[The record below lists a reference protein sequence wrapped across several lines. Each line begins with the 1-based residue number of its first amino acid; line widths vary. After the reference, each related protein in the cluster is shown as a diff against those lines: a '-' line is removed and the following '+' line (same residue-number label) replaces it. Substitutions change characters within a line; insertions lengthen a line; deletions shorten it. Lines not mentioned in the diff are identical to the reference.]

1 MVITGVV
8 TILFLGGVFMDIVQN
23 PNVVDIEL
31 ELLGSLLLKN
41 GLVIPKVADI
51 LKPDDFFY
59 SVHQIIYKIIIDLHN
74 NGTVPNILS
83 IVEEL
88 RKRYD
93 FKDNETVFL
102 KTALSLGEVAFTT
115 AYAIDHA
122 NLIKEKSILRS
133 LIHAGN
139 SIVRNA
145 SDPNV
150 SSDDIIKHT
159 ENLLDDI
166 KFSFDLTSS
175 TNFASFFDKKFQ
187 QNVDSMKIFANRK
200 TGFVNLDEH
209 QIFSPGLYV
218 IGGLPA
224 LGKTSFAWQ
233 LLEQLATL
241 GESCVFCSYEMS
253 EFELFSKSL
262 ARAVFIQDKHTG
274 LTSASIRR
282 GDHSPALLQIL
293 QNFKSSNLDLHVLEL
308 QENDIDDL
316 IFHLRTFCKH
326 KAPIFVLDYLQIV
339 PVKDSN
345 VSPKQA
351 IDEIVRKLK
360 NFQRQTNSTF
370 IVVSSFNRL
379 NYSQRVSFESFKESG
394 NIEYSADVVWGL
406 QFYCTNQLLD
416 GAISKNRDI
425 IDNAKKANPRQIQL
439 CCLKNRQGINYDIF
453 FKYFPANDC
462 FIPCLESDFK
472 DEESN
477 TDSKDNPQNY
487 NDD

>member
-1 MVITGVV
+1 MSTN
-8 TILFLGGVFMDIVQN
+8 LDQL
-23 PNVVDIEL
+23 PKVVDIEL

-41 GLVIPKVADI
+41 GLVIPQVANI
-51 LKPDDFFY
+51 LKPDDFYY
-59 SVHQIIYKIIIDLHN
+59 SVHQILYKIIINLHN
-74 NGTVPNILS
+74 NGVVPNILS

-88 RKRYD
+88 HKHRD
-93 FKDNETVFL
+93 FKDNESVFL
-102 KTALSLGEVAFTT
+102 QSALSLGEVAFTT
-115 AYAIDHA
+115 AYSIDHA
-122 NLIKEKSILRS
+122 QIIKEKSILRS
-133 LIHAGN
+133 LIQAGN

-145 SDPNV
+145 TNPNA

-159 ENLLDDI
+159 ENLLADI

-175 TNFASFFDKKFQ
+175 TNFAAFFDKKFQ
-187 QNVDSMKIFANRK
+187 QNVEDMKLFANRK
-200 TGFVNLDEH
+200 TGFDNLDDN

-241 GESCVFCSYEMS
+241 GESCVYCSYEMS

-262 ARAVFIQDKHTG
+262 ARAVFIQDKNTS
-274 LTSASIRR
+274 LTSAGIRR
-282 GDHSPALLQIL
+282 GDTSSSL
-293 QNFKSSNLDLHVLEL
+293 QNIVSKFKSSNLDLHVLEL

-316 IFHLRTFCKH
+316 IFHLRSFCKN
-326 KAPIFVLDYLQIV
+326 KAPVFVLDYLQIV
-339 PVKDSN
+339 PVKSSN
-345 VSPKQA
+345 ISPKQA

-406 QFYCTNQLLD
+406 QLYCTNKLLD
-416 GAISKNRDI
+416 GAVSKNRDI
-425 IDNAKKANPRQIQL
+425 IDQAKKATPRQIQL
-439 CCLKNRQGINYDIF
+439 CCLKNRQGINYDVF
-453 FKYFPANDC
+453 FQYFPAHDC
-462 FIPCLESDFK
+462 FIPCEESDFK
-472 DEESN
+472 DNGMSDKAHTN
-477 TDSKDNPQNY
+477 T
-487 NDD
+487 NDDK

>member
-1 MVITGVV
+1 MHIDLEQ
-8 TILFLGGVFMDIVQN
+8 I

-41 GLVIPKVADI
+41 GLVIPQVANI
-51 LKPDDFFY
+51 LKPDDFYY

-74 NGTVPNILS
+74 NGVVPNILA

-88 RKRYD
+88 RKRRD
-93 FKDNETVFL
+93 FKDNESVFL
-102 KTALSLGEVAFTT
+102 NVALSLGEVAFTT
-115 AYAIDHA
+115 AYSLDYAYT
-122 NLIKEKSILRS
+122 IKEKSILRS
-133 LIHAGN
+133 LIQAGN

-145 SDPNV
+145 SNPAA
-150 SSDDIIKHT
+150 SSNDIIKNT
-159 ENLLDDI
+159 ENLLADI
-166 KFSFDLTSS
+166 KFSFNLSSS
-175 TNFASFFDKKFQ
+175 TNFASFFDKKFL
-187 QNVDSMKIFANRK
+187 QNVDSMKLFANRK
-200 TGFVNLDEH
+200 TGFDNLDEK

-233 LLEQLATL
+233 LLEQLAL
-241 GESCVFCSYEMS
+241 RGESCVYCSYEMS

-262 ARAVFIQDKHTG
+262 ARAVFYHDKNTG
-274 LTSASIRR
+274 LTSAGIRR
-282 GDHSPALLQIL
+282 GDTSPTLQNIVS
-293 QNFKSSNLDLHVLEL
+293 NFKSSNLDLHVLEL
-308 QENDIDDL
+308 QEHDIDDL
-316 IFHLRTFCKH
+316 IFKLRPFCKD

-339 PVKDSN
+339 PLKDSN
-345 VSPKQA
+345 ISPKQA

-379 NYSQRVSFESFKESG
+379 NYSQKVSFESFKESG

-406 QFYCTNQLLD
+406 QLYCTNKLLD
-416 GAISKNRDI
+416 GAVSKNRDI
-425 IDNAKKANPRQIQL
+425 IDNAKKANPRHVQL

-462 FIPCLESDFK
+462 FVPCAESDFNA
-472 DEESN
+472 DESH
-477 TDSKDNPQNY
+477 TDSNDNQQNS
-487 NDD
+487 DD

>member
-1 MVITGVV
+1 MSIDLDQV
-8 TILFLGGVFMDIVQN
+8 

-31 ELLGSLLLKN
+31 ELLGSLLLKD
-41 GLVIPKVADI
+41 GLVIPQVAGI

-59 SVHQIIYKIIIDLHN
+59 SVHQIIYKIIIDLHQ
-74 NGTVPNILS
+74 NGSVPNILA
-83 IVEEL
+83 IVEQL
-88 RKRYD
+88 RKRQD
-93 FKDNETVFL
+93 FKDNEKVFL
-102 KTALSLGEVAFTT
+102 KVALALGDVAFTT
-115 AYAIDHA
+115 AYSIDHA

-139 SIVRNA
+139 SIVRDA
-145 SDPNV
+145 SDPNT
-150 SSDDIIKHT
+150 SSDVIIKQT
-159 ENLLDDI
+159 ENLLDHI
-166 KFSFDLTSS
+166 KFSFDLASS
-175 TNFASFFDKKFQ
+175 TNFADFFKKKFQ
-187 QNVDSMKIFANRK
+187 LNVDSMKLFANRK
-200 TGFVNLDEH
+200 TGFDNLDQY

-233 LLEQLATL
+233 LLHQLAL
-241 GESCVFCSYEMS
+241 RGESCVYCSY
-253 EFELFSKSL
+253 ELFSKSL
-262 ARAVFIQDKHTG
+262 ARAVFIQDKN
-274 LTSASIRR
+274 TSLSSAGIRR
-282 GDHSPALLQIL
+282 GDTSPSL
-293 QNFKSSNLDLHVLEL
+293 QNIVSQFKSSNLDLHVLEL
-308 QENDIDDL
+308 QEHDIDDL
-316 IFHLRTFCKH
+316 IFKLRPFCKH

-339 PVKDSN
+339 PVKVSN

-406 QFYCTNQLLD
+406 QLYCTNKLLD
-416 GAISKNRDI
+416 GAVSKNRDI
-425 IDNAKKANPRQIQL
+425 IDNAKKANPRQVQL

-462 FIPCLESDFK
+462 FISCDESDFK
-472 DEESN
+472 ESN
-477 TDSKDNPQNY
+477 NDAGDSDE
-487 NDD
+487 DE

>member
-1 MVITGVV
+1 MAIDLDQIPKVV
-8 TILFLGGVFMDIVQN
+8 G
-23 PNVVDIEL
+23 IEL

-41 GLVIPKVADI
+41 GLVIPQVANI
-51 LKPDDFFY
+51 LKPDDFY
-59 SVHQIIYKIIIDLHN
+59 SSVHQIIYKIIIELHN
-74 NGTVPNILS
+74 NGTVPNILA

-88 RKRYD
+88 RKHRD

-102 KTALSLGEVAFTT
+102 HSALSLGEVAFTT
-115 AYAIDHA
+115 AYSIDHA
-122 NLIKEKSILRS
+122 QLIKEKSILRS
-133 LIHAGN
+133 LIQAGN

-145 SDPNV
+145 SKPSA
-150 SSDDIIKHT
+150 SSDVIIKHT

-166 KFSFDLTSS
+166 KFSFDLASS

-187 QNVDSMKIFANRK
+187 NNVDSMKLFANRK
-200 TGFVNLDEH
+200 TGFNNLDDK

-233 LLEQLATL
+233 LLEQLASR
-241 GESCVFCSYEMS
+241 GEKCVYCSYEMS

-262 ARAVFIQDKHTG
+262 ARAVFNQDKNTG
-274 LTSASIRR
+274 LTSAGIRR
-282 GDHSPALLQIL
+282 GDSSPALHNIVSK
-293 QNFKSSNLDLHVLEL
+293 FKSSNLDLHVLEL
-308 QENDIDDL
+308 QEHDIDDL
-316 IFHLRTFCKH
+316 IFKLRPFCKD

-339 PVKDSN
+339 PGKDSN
-345 VSPKQA
+345 ISPKQA

-379 NYSQRVSFESFKESG
+379 NYAQRVSFESFKESG

-406 QFYCTNQLLD
+406 QLYCTNKLLD
-416 GAISKNRDI
+416 GAVSKNRDI
-425 IDNAKKANPRQIQL
+425 IDNAKKANPRQVQL

-462 FIPCLESDFK
+462 FVPCDESDFK
-472 DEESN
+472 DDDSN
-477 TDSKDNPQNY
+477 NNSSYYVAPDEDVK
-487 NDD
+487 

>member
-1 MVITGVV
+1 MSI
-8 TILFLGGVFMDIVQN
+8 DQN

-31 ELLGSLLLKN
+31 ELLGSLLLKD
-41 GLVIPKVADI
+41 GLVIPNVSNI

-59 SVHQIIYKIIIDLHN
+59 SVHQIIYQIIIDLHN
-74 NGTVPNILS
+74 NGTVPNILA
-83 IVEEL
+83 IVEQL
-88 RKRYD
+88 RKRHD
-93 FKDNETVFL
+93 FKDNEKVFL
-102 KTALSLGEVAFTT
+102 KVALALGDVAFTT
-115 AYAIDHA
+115 AYSIDHA

-133 LIHAGN
+133 LIHTGN

-145 SDPNV
+145 SDPNA
-150 SSDDIIKHT
+150 SSDIIIKHT
-159 ENLLDDI
+159 ENLLDNI

-187 QNVDSMKIFANRK
+187 NNVDSMKLFANRK
-200 TGFVNLDEH
+200 TGFDNLDH
-209 QIFSPGLYV
+209 YQIFSPGLYV
-218 IGGLPA
+218 LGGLPA

-233 LLEQLATL
+233 LLEQLAYR
-241 GESCVFCSYEMS
+241 GESCVYCSYEMS

-262 ARAVFIQDKHTG
+262 ARAVFYQDKNTS
-274 LTSASIRR
+274 LTSAGIRR
-282 GDHSPALLQIL
+282 GDTSSYL
-293 QNFKSSNLDLHVLEL
+293 QNIVLKFKSSSLDLHVLEL

-316 IFHLRTFCKH
+316 IFKLRPFCKD

-345 VSPKQA
+345 ISPKQA

-406 QFYCTNQLLD
+406 QLYCTNHLLVD
-416 GAISKNRDI
+416 SIAKNRKI
-425 IDNAKKANPRQIQL
+425 IEQAKKANPRQIQL
-439 CCLKNRQGINYDIF
+439 CCLKNRQGLNYDIF
-453 FKYFPANDC
+453 FQYFPANDC
-462 FIPCLESDFK
+462 FVSCDESTFNDNA
-472 DEESN
+472 SN
-477 TDSKDNPQNY
+477 TVSNENLR
-487 NDD
+487 NSDD

>member
-1 MVITGVV
+1 MSTD
-8 TILFLGGVFMDIVQN
+8 LDQL
-23 PNVVDIEL
+23 PKVVDIEL

-41 GLVIPKVADI
+41 GLVIPQVANI
-51 LKPDDFFY
+51 LKPDDFYY

-74 NGTVPNILS
+74 NGVVPNILS

-88 RKRYD
+88 RKHRD

-102 KTALSLGEVAFTT
+102 HSALSLGEVAFTT
-115 AYAIDHA
+115 AYSVDHA
-122 NLIKEKSILRS
+122 QLIKEKSILRS
-133 LIHAGN
+133 LIQAGN

-145 SDPNV
+145 SKPSA

-159 ENLLDDI
+159 ENLLADI
-166 KFSFDLTSS
+166 KFSFDLSSS

-200 TGFVNLDEH
+200 TGFDNLDEH

-233 LLEQLATL
+233 LLEQLAL
-241 GESCVFCSYEMS
+241 RGEKCVYCSYEMS

-262 ARAVFIQDKHTG
+262 ARAVFNKDKNTG
-274 LTSASIRR
+274 LTSAGIRR
-282 GDHSPALLQIL
+282 GDTSPTL
-293 QNFKSSNLDLHVLEL
+293 QNIVSKFKSSNLDLHVLEL
-308 QENDIDDL
+308 QEHDIDDL
-316 IFHLRTFCKH
+316 IFRLRPFCKD

-345 VSPKQA
+345 ISPKQA
-351 IDEIVRKLK
+351 IDVIVRKLK
-360 NFQRQTNSTF
+360 NFERQTNSTF

-379 NYSQRVSFESFKESG
+379 NYAQRVSFESFKESG

-406 QFYCTNQLLD
+406 QLYCTNKLLD
-416 GAISKNRDI
+416 GAVSKNRDI
-425 IDNAKKANPRQIQL
+425 IDKAKKANPRQVQL

-462 FIPCLESDFK
+462 FIPCDESDFK
-472 DEESN
+472 DTTHSSI
-477 TDSKDNPQNY
+477 DSDEY
-487 NDD
+487 E